1 MSETPKGRTKL
12 TLKDLK
18 AIEVPESTAL
28 PQRRTTGSVPSIGDA
43 RSGIDPNSYLP
54 EGVSPE
60 VAALL
65 GKPSREQAERAAVER
80 EEAEKARIQAEKTAV
95 AAAREASEQERLA
108 MEAALADA
116 QARQAAE
123 EAARARQMKMIV
135 SSLAALILTLVV
147 ALLVIMSQPPL
158 LDGTPYTVSQVPVAV
173 PVAREVEIGFNEI
186 PAPIVAPVEEES
198 SSSRSRTTTP
208 RRARP
213 SVRRSD
219 LF

>member
-1 MSETPKGRTKL
+1 MSDTSKGRTKL

-28 PQRRTTGSVPSIGDA
+28 PPRRTTGSLPAIGDA

-54 EGVSPE
+54 DGVSPE

-65 GKPSREQAERAAVER
+65 GKPSREQAERAAAER
-80 EEAEKARIQAEKTAV
+80 EEAERSRIEAEKAAA
-95 AAAREASEQERLA
+95 AAAREIAEQERLA
-108 MEAALADA
+108 MEAALAEA
-116 QARQAAE
+116 QARRAAE
-123 EAARARQMKMIV
+123 EAARARQLKVIV
-135 SSLAALILTLVV
+135 SSFAALILTLVV
-147 ALLVIMSQPPL
+147 ALVIIMSQPPL
-158 LDGTPYTVSQVPVAV
+158 LDATPYTVSQVPVSV
-173 PVAREVEIGFNEI
+173 PVAREIEVGFNEI
-186 PAPIVAPVEEES
+186 PAPVVAPASEDS
-198 SSSRSRTTTP
+198 STTRSRNAAP